1 MTESLR
7 SYRLPERRGR
17 VDRRRRPLTRDDVN
31 IKRFLPHFRRQ
42 QIPSAQR
49 LIAVDGDA
57 IGIEQ
62 RRGSDRALW
71 LEVKLVGDASHDAE
85 RFRLPVDLPKLE
97 PIAQPKGLN
106 VSGLLVEHR
115 AVVGGGLR
123 VTAEGVQCRASAEQR
138 EIVRLAH
145 RDRLLQVDERLR
157 AATHGEQRRAAIDL
171 CEPRIF
177 SERGVTQCFAVVT
190 HGALVVFEGDAHV
203 GAVRVATH
211 IAGRE
216 LVDDQRESLLR
227 AAQQHLVDLLCLG
240 VSAPRGQVDRRIED
254 PLDGLVGQPVGAKG
268 ARGSEVGRTGGRAAQ
283 NRCTACAVTCC

>member
-85 RFRLPVDLPKLE
+85 RFRLPVDLWNTTN
-97 PIAQPKGLN
+97 I
-106 VSGLLVEHR
+106 
-115 AVVGGGLR
+115 
-123 VTAEGVQCRASAEQR
+123 EGR
-138 EIVRLAH
+138 
-145 RDRLLQVDERLR
+145 
-157 AATHGEQRRAAIDL
+157 
-171 CEPRIF
+171 
-177 SERGVTQCFAVVT
+177 
-190 HGALVVFEGDAHV
+190 
-203 GAVRVATH
+203 
-211 IAGRE
+211 
-216 LVDDQRESLLR
+216 
-227 AAQQHLVDLLCLG
+227 
-240 VSAPRGQVDRRIED
+240 
-254 PLDGLVGQPVGAKG
+254 
-268 ARGSEVGRTGGRAAQ
+268 
-283 NRCTACAVTCC
+283 